1 LVMIMHAPLS
11 LWSGVNILML
21 SYDFF
26 DACDQ

>member
-1 LVMIMHAPLS
+1 MIMHAPIS
-11 LWSGVNILML
+11 LWSGVNILIL